1 MAYSSGKNAYGICDI
16 SGFRYKLNEMKKT
29 WNGLLVGPDMF
40 DPKHP
45 QLRVNRNTIDP
56 EALLNPRPDVK
67 STISL
72 GIVRVSN
79 PKNSAGI
86 SSPIMNALNSNT
98 IGSSFSL
105 RQATSELGEITIT
118 TS

>member
-1 MAYSSGKNAYGICDI
+1 MAYSSGKHAYGICDI

-29 WNGLLVGPDMF
+29 WDGLLVGPDMY

-45 QLRVNRNTIDP
+45 QLERNRKTADP

-72 GIVRVSN
+72 GIVKVGN
-79 PKNSAGI
+79 PKNSEGV
-86 SSPIMNALNSNT
+86 SSPTMYALTSNT

-105 RQATSELGEITIT
+105 RQATSELGEVTVT